1 MPRSRKGFLVP
12 NGGGADIEV
21 ARSRDNYVYD
31 TRGRKY
37 IDFIMGW
44 CVGNFGWARPEL
56 RRRVHAFDGPDYVY
70 PEYTYKRWHEL
81 AELLVGLAPDGPTR
95 CCRATG
101 GSEAVEL
108 SLQAPMLH
116 TGRKKFIAIEDSYH
130 GNTLGA

>member
-1 MPRSRKGFLVP
+1 MPVFPGRALHFLVD
-12 NGGGADIEV
+12 GGSADIEV
-21 ARSRDNYVYD
+21 ARARDNYLYD

-44 CVGNFGWARPEL
+44 CVGNFGWAQPAL

-70 PEYTYKRWHEL
+70 PEYSYRPWHEL
-81 AELLVGLAPDGPTR
+81 AELLVGLTPDGLTR

-108 SLQAPMLH
+108 ALQAAM
-116 TGRKKFIAIEDSYH
+116 I
-130 GNTLGA
+130 TLSLNEADPKRLSTKI